1 LLFLSASISLVAMIG
16 AFSLGFFTAIP
27 SLRTGMVLGS
37 VALFA
42 IPCTLFGIVVPASIR
57 LRMQTVADSG
67 ANVGSLSAISMMG
80 NIVGTFAT
88 GFWLVALVGSRS
100 LLAWLALLILL
111 LAAIMGISIRPQ
123 RAAAWW
129 AGEHRG
135 SSTPKKLVALAVGAV
150 LIVGAFIWHPQ
161 SPNLTGFR
169 LFDTQYGLYS
179 VGESQM
185 TSRTTLGHDGQP
197 VQELVR
203 FLSNSPRA
211 MESAVYADSL
221 QPFFFEYYNFYDI
234 AARLAADQVGE
245 EGQLDAL
252 MIGGGAFVYPRF
264 FFQHYPHAH
273 MDVVE
278 IDGALVTEA
287 EASFGFVQPDNMN
300 IYLEDG
306 RMFLNRAAGQ
316 GLAGSYDVLI
326 LDAFNSANNVP
337 FQLTTLESMQH
348 AAQLLT
354 DDGILVMNMIVSV
367 GGEGSQFLASQYMTL
382 RSVFPQVETYVV
394 RAGDVEPGTP
404 RNVSIIAKKS
414 NAIDLR
420 RSIEALQPELAS
432 QRIEPTSIVDVPGA
446 MVLTD
451 DFAPVDQML
460 LAVNR

>member
-1 LLFLSASISLVAMIG
+1 
-16 AFSLGFFTAIP
+16 
-27 SLRTGMVLGS
+27 
-37 VALFA
+37 
-42 IPCTLFGIVVPASIR
+42 
-57 LRMQTVADSG
+57 
-67 ANVGSLSAISMMG
+67 
-80 NIVGTFAT
+80 
-88 GFWLVALVGSRS
+88 
-100 LLAWLALLILL
+100 
-111 LAAIMGISIRPQ
+111 
-123 RAAAWW
+123 
-129 AGEHRG
+129 
-135 SSTPKKLVALAVGAV
+135 
-150 LIVGAFIWHPQ
+150 
-161 SPNLTGFR
+161 
-169 LFDTQYGLYS
+169 
-179 VGESQM
+179 
-185 TSRTTLGHDGQP
+185 
-197 VQELVR
+197 
-203 FLSNSPRA
+203 
-211 MESAVYADSL
+211 
-221 QPFFFEYYNFYDI
+221 
-234 AARLAADQVGE
+234 
-245 EGQLDAL
+245 
-252 MIGGGAFVYPRF
+252 
-264 FFQHYPHAH
+264 
-273 MDVVE
+273 
-278 IDGALVTEA
+278 
-287 EASFGFVQPDNMN
+287 
-300 IYLEDG
+300 
-306 RMFLNRAAGQ
+306 AGQ